1 VKNGIKAGVLLVA
14 SLAWC
19 VAGVSVAGLGMAS
32 SAQAAPAT
40 GGRIAGTVVNGEGQP
55 QMGASVKIAPE
66 GMTGSGADLLTN
78 GGGSFA
84 SAWLAPGYYT
94 VRVTLAGFLPAVEE
108 HVDVARQKT
117 TVLQVRMGTAFDAME
132 RIDSRKQ
139 GQGESDD
146 DWLWVLRGSDSTRP
160 ILRWTDGDLTVAG
173 ESSSVEMV
181 RTNIPRGEL
190 QVVAGSGRSGLNTN
204 FASGPGTAFAYDQKI
219 GAGADMIF
227 GGEVTYDNSTPS
239 GGFVTTWLPGG
250 ENGPATTVVFR
261 QAAIGPDGTGFRAVV
276 ISNQEHMAIGDRI
289 TVAYG
294 GQVYRASLVGSATSV
309 RPRVDVNSKIS
320 ENWTAAF
327 HVAVAPSADNPVDS
341 ALDSAMAALDEFPT
355 LLLNNGQTVLAGDW
369 HEELAVTR
377 KLSEKSSLTLAGFH
391 DRGSDTPVFGEGGNG
406 STSDFLQ
413 TYYSNVF
420 AYDGGSTNSW
430 GIRLA
435 YQRNLPGNLDA
446 DVVYTNAGALGVEP
460 GLLSSSEL
468 RDAFTTRRRQAVGAG
483 VSSHVPHV
491 GTKFSAS
498 YQWIGGSTVSQLDPY
513 GAAAYGIDPYL
524 NLIVRQPLP
533 SFMGRMELL
542 ADFGNLLAQGYVPLA
557 TPSGNVVLF
566 PAYRSFR
573 GGLILQF

>member
-1 VKNGIKAGVLLVA
+1 MLLLA
-14 SLAWC
+14 MLAWC
-19 VAGVSVAGLGMAS
+19 GAGLGTAS
-32 SAQAAPAT
+32 SAEAAPST

-66 GMTGSGADLLTN
+66 GMTGSEADLLTN
-78 GGGSFA
+78 ARGNFA

-94 VRVTLAGFLPAVEE
+94 VRVTLAGFLPAMEE

-132 RIDSRKQ
+132 RIDAGKQ
-139 GQGESDD
+139 GQGENDD

-160 ILRWTDGDLTVAG
+160 ILRWTDGGVTLAG
-173 ESSSVEMV
+173 DSSSAEIV
-181 RTNIPRGEL
+181 RRNIPRGEL

-204 FASGPGTAFAYDQKI
+204 FAGGPGTAFAYDQKI
-219 GAGADMIF
+219 GAGGDMIF
-227 GGEVTYDNSTPS
+227 GGEVSYDNSTPS

-261 QAAIGPDGTGFRAVV
+261 QAAIGPDGNGFRAVM

-289 TVAYG
+289 TLAYG
-294 GQVYRASLVGSATSV
+294 GQIYRASLVGSATSV
-309 RPRVDVNSKIS
+309 RPRVDVNAKIS

-327 HVAVAPSADNPVDS
+327 HVAVAPSVDNSGDG
-341 ALDSAMAALDEFPT
+341 ALDSAMAALNGFPT

-369 HEELAVTR
+369 HEELAITR
-377 KLSEKSSLTLAGFH
+377 KLSENSSLTLAGFH
-391 DRGSDTPVFGEGGNG
+391 DRGSDTPVFGESG
-406 STSDFLQ
+406 TSSNPDFLQ

-420 AYDGGSTNSW
+420 AYDGGGTDSW
-430 GIRLA
+430 GTRLA
-435 YQRNLPGNLDA
+435 YQRKLPGNLDA
-446 DVVYTNAGALGVEP
+446 DVVYTYAGALAVEP
-460 GLLSSSEL
+460 GFVNSSEL
-468 RDAFTTRRRQAVGAG
+468 RDAFTTRRHQAVGAG

-498 YQWIGGSTVSQLDPY
+498 YQWIGGPIVSQLDPY
-513 GAAAYGIDPYL
+513 GAAAYGMDPYL
-524 NLIVRQPLP
+524 NLLVRQPLP
-533 SFMGRMELL
+533 SFIGHMELL
-542 ADFGNLLAQGYVPLA
+542 ADFGNLLAQGYVPLT
-557 TPSGNVVLF
+557 TPTGNVVLF